1 MQRIDDLGGKAELTV
16 REPPKREGS
25 YEPSSQGRFI
35 RNLYSRLIGTYNLE
49 RAAPTMTREIR
60 LIMMTPTGTPG

>member
-1 MQRIDDLGGKAELTV
+1 MLGNRNKETDSHSLFGGRQNHIAGKLPDDLGGKAELTV

-35 RNLYSRLIGTYNLE
+35 RNL
-49 RAAPTMTREIR
+49 
-60 LIMMTPTGTPG
+60 